1 MTTERAKTV
10 RGLLDEHRRR
20 RAAVGNRA
28 RNGLPLRAQVPSL
41 NPIKKWYKD
50 QGHDI
55 NRVRRGAEASRMDR
69 GGA

>member
-1 MTTERAKTV
+1 MMNERAKTV
-10 RGLLDEHRRR
+10 RGLLDAHRCRK
-20 RAAVGNRA
+20 AAAGNSP
-28 RNGLPLRAQVPSL
+28 RNSRPLRTQIPSL